1 MEEDSDSDSASQ
13 LADRLDRASKAEED
27 LSLRRKCHLQQ
38 LALDV
43 VEEEGESAKE
53 LAKEREPFWAP
64 VDEPLEILEDSW
76 RDSDPLPL
84 DELLEKLTLAC
95 DVDGCVEDVVKAM
108 GDFVVDEVV
117 DQVVEARLARYP
129 RRHLQSRRQV

>member
-1 MEEDSDSDSASQ
+1 MDSDSAS
-13 LADRLDRASKAEED
+13 LSADRLDRANKAEED
-27 LSLRRKCHLQQ
+27 LSLRRTCHLQQ
-38 LALDV
+38 LALGV
-43 VEEEGESAKE
+43 AEEEGESAKE

-64 VDEPLEILEDSW
+64 VDEPLEILGDSW

-108 GDFVVDEVV
+108 GDSVEDEVV
-117 DQVVEARLARYP
+117 DQALEVRLARYL
-129 RRHLQSRRQV
+129 RRRLRNRRQV